1 MYWEAKGVNMKNG
14 FTLIEL
20 LVVIAIISII
30 AAFMMPN
37 FIGVQD
43 RAKEAGVKA
52 VMHSI
57 QLALEAYNMENE
69 AYPMG
74 TNISLRELVDNYLI
88 QGGYVT
94 SVPKNPFT
102 GKDYSSSDSAGKIM
116 YVYDDSSGAYKLIGY
131 KRNGFSTLLELGNM

>member
-1 MYWEAKGVNMKNG
+1 MKNG

-37 FIGVQD
+37 FLGVQD

-57 QLALEAYNMENE
+57 QLAVEAYNMENE

-74 TNISLRELVDNYLI
+74 SNISLRELVDNYLT

-102 GKDYSSSDSAGKIM
+102 GKEYTESDNAGKIM
-116 YVYDDSSGAYKLIGY
+116 YVYDDSTGSYKLTGY
-131 KRNGFSTLLELGNM
+131 KRNGFSKLLELTNI

>member
-1 MYWEAKGVNMKNG
+1 MKNG

-37 FIGVQD
+37 FLGVQD

-57 QLALEAYNMENE
+57 QLAVESYNMENE

-74 TNISLRELVDNYLI
+74 SNIPMRELIDNYLM

-94 SVPKNPFT
+94 TIPKNPFT
-102 GKDYSSSDSAGKIM
+102 GKEYVASDKAGKII
-116 YVYDDSSGAYKLIGY
+116 YVYDDSTASYKLVGY
-131 KRNGFSTLLELGNM
+131 KRNGFSKVLELSNN

>member
-1 MYWEAKGVNMKNG
+1 MSKA

-57 QLALEAYNMENE
+57 QLAVEAYNMENE

-74 TNISLRELVDNYLI
+74 SNITLRELVDNYLT

-94 SVPKNPFT
+94 SVPKNPLT
-102 GKDYSSSDSAGKIM
+102 GKEYSASDRAGKVVYI
-116 YVYDDSSGAYKLIGY
+116 YDDSTGSYKLIGY
-131 KRNGFSTLLELGNM
+131 KRNGFSKLLELSNM

>member
-1 MYWEAKGVNMKNG
+1 MKNG

-37 FIGVQD
+37 FLGVQD

-57 QLALEAYNMENE
+57 QLSVESYNMENE

-74 TNISLRELVDNYLI
+74 SNIPVRELIDNYLT

-94 SVPKNPFT
+94 AIPKNPFT
-102 GKDYSSSDSAGKIM
+102 GKEYTTSDKAGKII
-116 YVYDDSSGAYKLIGY
+116 YVYDDSTASYKLVGY
-131 KRNGFSTLLELGNM
+131 KRNGFSKILELSNN

>member
-1 MYWEAKGVNMKNG
+1 MSKA

-43 RAKEAGVKA
+43 RAKEVGVKA

-57 QLALEAYNMENE
+57 QLAIEAYNMENE

-74 TNISLRELVDNYLI
+74 SNISLRVLIDNYLT
-88 QGGYVT
+88 QGGYVG

-102 GKDYSSSDSAGKIM
+102 GKEYEAGDKAGKII
-116 YVYDDSSGAYKLIGY
+116 YVYDDSNGSYKLFGY
-131 KRNGFSTLLELGNM
+131 KRNGFSKLMEIGNM

>member
-1 MYWEAKGVNMKNG
+1 MSKA

-43 RAKEAGVKA
+43 RTREAGVKA

-57 QLALEAYNMENE
+57 QLAVEAYNMENE

-74 TNISLRELVDNYLI
+74 NNISLKGLIDNYLT
-88 QGGYVT
+88 QGGYVV
-94 SVPKNPFT
+94 SIPKNPFT
-102 GKDYSSSDSAGKIM
+102 GKEYTEGDKAGKIV
-116 YVYDDSSGAYKLIGY
+116 YIYDDTNGSYKLIGY
-131 KRNGFSTLLELGNM
+131 KRNGFSKLQELSNM

>member
-1 MYWEAKGVNMKNG
+1 MRKA

-37 FIGVQD
+37 LLSVQD

-57 QLALEAYNMENE
+57 QLAIESYNMENE

-74 TNISLRELVDNYLI
+74 TNIPVNELIVNYLST
-88 QGGYVT
+88 GGYVT
-94 SVPKNPFT
+94 SIPKNPFT
-102 GKDYSSSDSAGKIM
+102 GKEYNGADKAGKII
-116 YVYDDSSGAYKLIGY
+116 YIYDDANASYKLIGY
-131 KRNGFSTLLELGNM
+131 RRNGYSKLQELTNN

>member
-1 MYWEAKGVNMKNG
+1 MKNA

-57 QLALEAYNMENE
+57 QLAVEAYNMENE

-74 TNISLRELVDNYLI
+74 SNISLKELFDNYLS

-94 SVPKNPFT
+94 ALPINPFT
-102 GKDYSSSDSAGKIM
+102 GKEYTESDKAGKIV
-116 YVYDDSSGAYKLIGY
+116 YVYDDSTGSYKLVGY
-131 KRNGFSTLLELGNM
+131 KRNGFSTLLELSNM

>member
-1 MYWEAKGVNMKNG
+1 MKNG

-30 AAFMMPN
+30 AAFMVPN
-37 FIGVQD
+37 FVGVQD
-43 RAKEAGVKA
+43 RAKEVGVKS

-57 QLALEAYNMENE
+57 QLAIEAYNMENE

-74 TNISLRELVDNYLI
+74 SNLTIRDLIDNYLT

-94 SVPKNPFT
+94 SIPKNPFT
-102 GKDYSSSDSAGKIM
+102 GADYQSGDKAGKIT
-116 YVYDDSSGAYKLIGY
+116 YEYDDSKGAYKLIGY
-131 KRNGFSTLLELGNM
+131 KRNGFSKLLEIGNM

>member
-1 MYWEAKGVNMKNG
+1 MKNG

-37 FIGVQD
+37 FLGVQD
-43 RAKEAGVKA
+43 KAKEAGVKT

-57 QLALEAYNMENE
+57 QVAIEAYNMENE

-74 TNISLRELVDNYLI
+74 SNISLRGLIDNYLS
-88 QGGYVT
+88 QGGYTT

-102 GKDYSSSDSAGKIM
+102 GKEYTTADSAGKIT
-116 YVYDDSSGAYKLIGY
+116 YIYDDSNGSYKLIGY
-131 KRNGFSTLLELGNM
+131 KRNGFSKLLELSNM

>member
-1 MYWEAKGVNMKNG
+1 MSKA

-57 QLALEAYNMENE
+57 QLAIEAYNMENE

-74 TNISLRELVDNYLI
+74 NNISLKELIDNYLS
-88 QGGYVT
+88 QGGYVS

-102 GKDYSSSDSAGKIM
+102 GKEYTEGDKAGKIV
-116 YVYDDSSGAYKLIGY
+116 YIYDDSNGSYKLIGY
-131 KRNGFSTLLELGNM
+131 KRNGFSKLLELSNM

>member
-1 MYWEAKGVNMKNG
+1 MKNG

-20 LVVIAIISII
+20 LIVIAIISII

-37 FIGVQD
+37 FLGVQD

-57 QLALEAYNMENE
+57 QLAVESYNMENE

-74 TNISLRELVDNYLI
+74 NNIPMRELIDNYLT
-88 QGGYVT
+88 QGGYIIAI
-94 SVPKNPFT
+94 PKNPFT
-102 GKDYSSSDSAGKIM
+102 GKEYTASDNAGKII
-116 YVYDDSSGAYKLIGY
+116 YVYDDSTASYKLIG
-131 KRNGFSTLLELGNM
+131 

>member
-1 MYWEAKGVNMKNG
+1 MKNG

-37 FIGVQD
+37 FLGVQD

-57 QLALEAYNMENE
+57 QLAVESYNMENE

-74 TNISLRELVDNYLI
+74 SNIPMRELIDNYLT

-94 SVPKNPFT
+94 SIPKNPFT
-102 GKDYSSSDSAGKIM
+102 GKDYTVSDSAGKVI
-116 YVYDDSSGAYKLIGY
+116 YVYDDSTASYKLIGY
-131 KRNGFSTLLELGNM
+131 KRNGFSKLLELGNN

>member
-1 MYWEAKGVNMKNG
+1 MKKG

-57 QLALEAYNMENE
+57 QLAIEAYNMENE
-69 AYPMG
+69 VYPMG
-74 TNISLRELVDNYLI
+74 NNITLRELIDNYLTL
-88 QGGYVT
+88 GGYVT
-94 SVPKNPFT
+94 SIPKNPFT
-102 GKDYSSSDSAGKIM
+102 GREYTAGDKAGKIM
-116 YVYDDSSGAYKLIGY
+116 YIYDDTNGSYKIIGY
-131 KRNGFSTLLELGNM
+131 KRNGFSKLFELSNT

>member
-1 MYWEAKGVNMKNG
+1 MKNG

-37 FIGVQD
+37 FVGVQD

-57 QLALEAYNMENE
+57 QLAVEAYNMENE
-69 AYPMG
+69 SYPMG
-74 TNISLRELVDNYLI
+74 NNISLRELIDNYLL
-88 QGGYVT
+88 QGNYVT
-94 SVPKNPFT
+94 SIPKNPFT
-102 GKDYSSSDSAGKIM
+102 GNDYTASDKAGKII
-116 YVYDDSSGAYKLIGY
+116 YLYDDTSGQYKLQGY
-131 KRNGFSTLLELGNM
+131 KRNGSSMMLELTNM

>member
-1 MYWEAKGVNMKNG
+1 MKNG

-37 FIGVQD
+37 FVGVQD
-43 RAKEAGVKA
+43 RAREAGVKA

-57 QLALEAYNMENE
+57 QMAIEAYNMENE
-69 AYPMG
+69 SYPMG
-74 TNISLRELVDNYLI
+74 NNISLKELIDEYLS

-94 SVPKNPFT
+94 TVPKNPFT
-102 GKDYSSSDSAGKIM
+102 GQEYSESDKAGKIM
-116 YVYDDSSGAYKLIGY
+116 YVYDDQTSAYKLIGY
-131 KRNGFSTLLELGNM
+131 KRNGYSEILELSNM

>member
-1 MYWEAKGVNMKNG
+1 MKNG

-20 LVVIAIISII
+20 LVVMAIISII

-57 QLALEAYNMENE
+57 QLAVEAYNMENE

-74 TNISLRELVDNYLI
+74 SNIPLRELIDNYLI

-102 GKDYSSSDSAGKIM
+102 GKEYSASDSAGKIT
-116 YVYDDSSGAYKLIGY
+116 YVYDDSTGSYKLVGY
-131 KRNGFSTLLELGNM
+131 KRNGMSKLLELSNM

>member
-1 MYWEAKGVNMKNG
+1 MSKA

-20 LVVIAIISII
+20 LIVIAIISII

-37 FIGVQD
+37 FLGVQD

-57 QLALEAYNMENE
+57 QLAVESYNMENE

-74 TNISLRELVDNYLI
+74 NNIPLRELIDNYLV
-88 QGGYVT
+88 QSGYVT
-94 SVPKNPFT
+94 AIPKNPFT
-102 GKDYSSSDSAGKIM
+102 GKEYAVSDRAGKVI
-116 YVYDDSSGAYKLIGY
+116 YVYDDSTASYKLVGY
-131 KRNGFSTLLELGNM
+131 KRNGFSKLLELGNM

>member
-1 MYWEAKGVNMKNG
+1 MGKA

-20 LVVIAIISII
+20 LVVVAIISII

-43 RAKEAGVKA
+43 RTKEAGVKA
-52 VMHSI
+52 VMHAI
-57 QLALEAYNMENE
+57 QPAIEAYNMENE

-74 TNISLRELVDNYLI
+74 SNISLRELVDNYLL
-88 QGGYVT
+88 QGGYAT

-102 GKDYSSSDSAGKIM
+102 GKEYTASDSAGKIV
-116 YVYDDSSGAYKLIGY
+116 YIYDDSTGSYKLIGY
-131 KRNGFSTLLELGNM
+131 KRNGFSKLLELSNM